1 MNKFTHIFGLLITMT
16 FLFSSGCS
24 KSQRYI
30 RLEGFAQGGTYS
42 IVYDSQKKS
51 ESHNIPSSDSVSRMI
66 TKILTDID
74 FSLSGYNKS
83 SIVSK
88 VNNNEPYI
96 LDKYF
101 IELFTLCEQISR
113 ETEGY
118 FDISGAPL
126 YDFWGFGFK
135 NPESLEEIINNKE
148 TAGKIDSLKAFIGMD
163 KVRIEDGK
171 VIKDDPRIKLNFN
184 AIAQGYTCDVIASL
198 LDSLEVDNYLVE
210 VGMEIICKGNNASG
224 KPWRIGID
232 TPRDGSQIA
241 GESIEKIVPIENAS
255 IVTSGNYR
263 KFYIIDGKK
272 YAHSINP
279 HTGYPVNHDLLSATV
294 ISYGED
300 FAGSYADAYATYCMV
315 AGKEKAAEFISKRS
329 DLKGYLITSSGS
341 INLLE

>member
-1 MNKFTHIFGLLITMT
+1 MNRFTRFFKIFTILSVIILT
-16 FLFSSGCS
+16 GCNES
-24 KSQRYI
+24 ANYV

-42 IVYDSQKKS
+42 IIYDNREQAD
-51 ESHNIPSSDSVSRMI
+51 HQRIPQSYSVSALI
-66 TKILTDID
+66 SKILTDID

-83 SIVSK
+83 SIVTK
-88 VNNNEPYI
+88 VNNNEPCT

-101 IELFTLCEQISR
+101 IELFTLCEQISK
-113 ETEGY
+113 ETDGY

-135 NPESLEEIINNKE
+135 NPEALEKIINDSR
-148 TAGKIDSLKAFIGMD
+148 TPARIDSLKSFIGMD
-163 KVRIEDGK
+163 KVRIENGTL
-171 VIKDDPRIKLNFN
+171 VKDDPRIKLNFN

-198 LDSLEVDNYLVE
+198 LDSLNVQNYLVE
-210 VGMEIICKGNNASG
+210 VGMEIICKGVNASG

-241 GESIEKIVPIENAS
+241 GESIEKIVPIVNAS

-263 KFYIIDGKK
+263 KFYIVDGKK

-279 HTGYPVNHDLLSATV
+279 HTGYPVDHNLLSATV
-294 ISYGED
+294 ISSARKY
-300 FAGSYADAYATYCMV
+300 AGAYADAYATFCMV

-329 DLKGYLITSSGS
+329 DLKGYLITSSES